1 MIEALEIV
9 LLLVIQSLQY
19 ICRTCIAFLLIP
31 FLGLYAFDL
40 FLYVYRM
47 ILYLSQM
54 FNYKR
59 KLGRSKTNNRPHSPR
74 LHKIYSSG
82 DCMDTLIGQVRDLR
96 VFLLSTIHSHS
107 KRFFSTRF
115 QTKSGI
121 NSAIDAND
129 VETTSDVSSFTNLH
143 LTRSSEEGYYIAGSI

>member
-19 ICRTCIAFLLIP
+19 VCRTCIAFLLIP

-59 KLGRSKTNNRPHSPR
+59 KLGRSKSNNRPHNPR

-82 DCMDTLIGQVRDLR
+82 DCMDTLIGQVRGLR

-115 QTKSGI
+115 QIKSGI

>member
-40 FLYVYRM
+40 FLYIYRM
-47 ILYLSQM
+47 TLYLSQM

-59 KLGRSKTNNRPHSPR
+59 KLGRSKRISRPHSPR
-74 LHKIYSSG
+74 LHKRYNSG
-82 DCMDTLIGQVRDLR
+82 DCMDTVIGQIRDLR
-96 VFLLSTIHSHS
+96 IFLLSAIHSHS
-107 KRFFSTRF
+107 KRFFSTTLH
-115 QTKSGI
+115 TKSAI
-121 NSAIDAND
+121 NTAVDTTD

>member
-19 ICRTCIAFLLIP
+19 VCRTCIAFLLIP
-31 FLGLYAFDL
+31 SLGLYAFDL

-59 KLGRSKTNNRPHSPR
+59 KLGRSKSNNRPHNPR

-82 DCMDTLIGQVRDLR
+82 DCMDTLIGQVRGLR

>member
-82 DCMDTLIGQVRDLR
+82 DCMDTLIGQVRGLR

-107 KRFFSTRF
+107 KDSFLRDFRQNQALTLLLTRMMLK
-115 QTKSGI
+115 Q
-121 NSAIDAND
+121 
-129 VETTSDVSSFTNLH
+129 H
-143 LTRSSEEGYYIAGSI
+143 LTYLVLQIYI